1 MVSLVHPRRHADAPA
16 PVAVHG
22 AVAAACA
29 TCAGRAPA
37 DGGRRIG
44 LVTWLA
50 WMLVFGWSLLPGPRP
65 AQAQTQAHTQTQAQ
79 DPSAASPVTPQFLQQ
94 VQAFTAGQVGAPAQ
108 ARIEVSAGSLDPRLK
123 LAPCQRIEP
132 YLPAGTRL
140 WGSTRVGLRCTD
152 GPVRWNVY
160 LPVTV
165 KVWAPALVAGV
176 PVAAGTELTGR
187 ELVLAEVDI
196 AAAPGATFDQ
206 LASVV
211 GRKLATPLAPG
222 AALRADMLRQRQW
235 FAAGD
240 PVVLIARGEGFS
252 VSGAGEALG
261 PGLEGQQ
268 VRVRTEGGRIVTGL
282 PVGER
287 RVEIKL

>member
-1 MVSLVHPRRHADAPA
+1 MVSLVHTRRHIDAPA
-16 PVAVHG
+16 PNPLRG
-22 AVAAACA
+22 AVVTSCAAPTEHGSA
-29 TCAGRAPA
+29 
-37 DGGRRIG
+37 RRTALIN
-44 LVTWLA
+44 T
-50 WMLVFGWSLLPGPRP
+50 SLLVLLIVMSWGLLPRSAS
-65 AQAQTQAHTQTQAQ
+65 AQPQVTEG
-79 DPSAASPVTPQFLQQ
+79 AASPLLTPQFQQQ
-94 VQAFTAGQVGAPAQ
+94 VQALTAGQIAAPAN
-108 ARIEVSAGSLDPRLK
+108 ARIDISIGSLDPRLK

-132 YLPAGTRL
+132 YLPAGARL
-140 WGSTRVGLRCTD
+140 WGATRVGLRCTD

-160 LPVTV
+160 LPVSV
-165 KVWAPALVAGV
+165 KVWAPALVAAA
-176 PVAAGTELTGR
+176 PIAAGVELTGR
-187 ELVLAEVDI
+187 DLMLSEVDI

-206 LASVV
+206 VGALI

-222 AALRADMLRQRQW
+222 AAVRADMLRVRQW

-240 PVVLIARGEGFS
+240 PVVLIARGDGFS

-268 VRVRTEGGRIVTGL
+268 VRVRTEGGRVVVGQ